1 MRVTITPDGLPP
13 VVVPFLLDQVFW
25 RWRVAKLGAGPE
37 AVPHKKLTY
46 DRLAAAI
53 LRAATAPDM
62 EKRARLLGEKIRAEN
77 GVARGR
83 GLTSQR
89 RA

>member
-13 VVVPFLLDQVFW
+13 VVVPFFLDQVFW

-37 AVPHKKLTY
+37 PVPHKKLTY

-53 LRAATAPDM
+53 LRAATDPDM
-62 EKRARLLGEKIRAEN
+62 EKRARLLG
-77 GVARGR
+77 GR
-83 GLTSQR
+83 FGR
-89 RA
+89 RTA

>member
-25 RWRVAKLGAGPE
+25 RWRVAKLVAGPE
-37 AVPHKKLTY
+37 AEPHKKLTY

-62 EKRARLLGEKIRAEN
+62 EKRARLLGERF
-77 GVARGR
+77 GR
-83 GLTSQR
+83 RT
-89 RA
+89 A